1 MSELNLVVINDP
13 RDFSLE
19 LENVRVLTPLEY
31 LHGEHPQRERS
42 ARVFNLCS
50 SYSYQTLGYYVSL
63 MAEARGHRAIPSM
76 TTMRDVDSALVVRSM
91 GEDIDEV
98 IQQAFKKET
107 EDRVAFHIYWGQA
120 ENARM
125 QRLGRE
131 VYNLFPAPVLR
142 VEWVRGERWLL
153 SSVKALA
160 LCELDAGSQQVFKE
174 LGERFFQQ
182 RKGLPKAVRQ
192 RFLYDLA
199 ILVNPDE
206 PHPPSNPKGLA
217 RFTDA
222 ARDVGFYTEVIT
234 TNDAR
239 RICEFDALF
248 IRETTAVDHP
258 TYHLSR
264 LAHAEG
270 LVVIDD
276 PWSILR
282 CANKIYLNEILS
294 RARIPVPR
302 TWILTRDNLD
312 DDLSALLPS
321 PCILKLPDAAFST
334 GVIKAEDPHQL
345 RDHLSSMLETSD
357 VILAQEFLPSDF
369 DWRIGVLDH
378 RPLFACKYFMA
389 RGHWQIY
396 NWQANQPSRVAGNSE
411 TLHTEFV
418 PETVI
423 ETALKATRLIGDGL
437 YGVDLKVSGNRVV
450 VIEVNDNPNL
460 DAGVEDKA
468 LGAELYARI
477 ARSLRRRIEVA
488 RS

>member
-98 IQQAFKKET
+98 IQQAFKKES
-107 EDRVAFHIYWGQA
+107 EDTVEFFIYWGQV
-120 ENARM
+120 EEARR
-125 QRLGRE
+125 QRLARE
-131 VYNLFPAPVLR
+131 VYNLFPSPLLR

-153 SSVKALA
+153 SSVKALSISD
-160 LCELDAGSQQVFKE
+160 LEEAGKQRFKE
-174 LGERFFQQ
+174 FGERFFQQ

-217 RFTDA
+217 KFTDA
-222 ARDVGFYTEVIT
+222 ARDIGFYTEFIST
-234 TNDAR
+234 GEAR

-282 CANKIYLNEILS
+282 CANKIYLNEILC

-312 DDLSALLPS
+312 DDNY
-321 PCILKLPDAAFST
+321 ID
-334 GVIKAEDPHQL
+334 Q
-345 RDHLSSMLETSD
+345 
-357 VILAQEFLPSDF
+357 
-369 DWRIGVLDH
+369 
-378 RPLFACKYFMA
+378 
-389 RGHWQIY
+389 
-396 NWQANQPSRVAGNSE
+396 
-411 TLHTEFV
+411 
-418 PETVI
+418 
-423 ETALKATRLIGDGL
+423 
-437 YGVDLKVSGNRVV
+437 
-450 VIEVNDNPNL
+450 
-460 DAGVEDKA
+460 
-468 LGAELYARI
+468 
-477 ARSLRRRIEVA
+477 
-488 RS
+488 